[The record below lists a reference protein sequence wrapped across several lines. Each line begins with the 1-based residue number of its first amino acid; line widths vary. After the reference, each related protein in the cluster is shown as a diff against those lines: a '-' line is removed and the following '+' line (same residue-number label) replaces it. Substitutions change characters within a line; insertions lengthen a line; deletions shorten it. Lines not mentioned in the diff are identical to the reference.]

1 MIGDRTVEIVFE
13 NCQGMI
19 FDRDDIIVDL
29 RNITKSI
36 RSSELNGL
44 NEYYRVEDTR
54 LHIPL
59 DVVPLSAP
67 SSYGDDND
75 DPLDRLYRYDDIV
88 GIIFHDN
95 RGNVRNDV
103 IDTTFYVDYSDDDD
117 GGDNEYQHMEE
128 NADSIDIII
137 KRNYDDHEFE

>member
-19 FDRDDIIVDL
+19 FDRDDIMVDL

-36 RSSELNGL
+36 RSSKTNGL
-44 NEYYRVEDTR
+44 DEYYRVEDTR

-59 DVVPLSAP
+59 DAVPLSAP
-67 SSYGDDND
+67 SSYGDDD
-75 DPLDRLYRYDDIV
+75 DPLDRLYWYDDIV
-88 GIIFHDN
+88 GIMFHDN
-95 RGNVRNDV
+95 RSNVRNDV
-103 IDTTFYVDYSDDDD
+103 ADTIFYVDYSDDD
-117 GGDNEYQHMEE
+117 GGDNDYQHMEE

-137 KRNYDDHEFE
+137 SRNYDEL

>member
-19 FDRDDIIVDL
+19 FDRDDIMVDL
-29 RNITKSI
+29 RNIKKSI
-36 RSSELNGL
+36 RSGGINGL
-44 NEYYRVEDTR
+44 NEYYQVEDTR

-67 SSYGDDND
+67 SSYSDDDDDD
-75 DPLDRLYRYDDIV
+75 DPLYRLYQYDDIV

-95 RGNVRNDV
+95 SSNVRNDV
-103 IDTTFYVDYSDDDD
+103 IDTTFYVDYSDDD
-117 GGDNEYQHMEE
+117 GGDNDYQHMKE

-137 KRNYDDHEFE
+137 NRNYDEPRI

>member
-19 FDRDDIIVDL
+19 FDRDDIMVDL

-36 RSSELNGL
+36 RSSKTNGL
-44 NEYYRVEDTR
+44 DEYYRVEDTR

-59 DVVPLSAP
+59 DAVPLSTP
-67 SSYGDDND
+67 SSYGDDDD
-75 DPLDRLYRYDDIV
+75 DPLDRLYQYDDIV
-88 GIIFHDN
+88 GIIFHDS
-95 RGNVRNDV
+95 RSNVRNDV
-103 IDTTFYVDYSDDDD
+103 TDTTFYVDYSDDDD

-137 KRNYDDHEFE
+137 NRNYDDHEFE